1 MEQNLSKFDEDF
13 IKNYD
18 EDSKKGYILEVDI
31 DYPKDFEGL
40 LATEMKKIK
49 VKMNKRVN
57 LGLLI
62 LEISKTSIY
71 EFWYDYIKPR
81 YQKNAK
87 PCYMDTY
94 SFVIHIKTED
104 VYKDIADDAE
114 KRFDTSNY
122 EINRPLPRGKDKKV
136 IGLIGDELGGT
147 IMTEFVALI
156 PKTYSYLMD
165 DGNSDTHV
173 TKVAKKGQRE
183 KNV

>member
-1 MEQNLSKFDEDF
+1 
-13 IKNYD
+13 
-18 EDSKKGYILEVDI
+18 
-31 DYPKDFEGL
+31 
-40 LATEMKKIK
+40 MKKIK

-57 LGLLI
+57 LRLLI
-62 LEISKTSIY
+62 LEIGKTLLIY

-81 YQKNAK
+81 YQKNAI

-104 VYKDIADDAE
+104 VYKDIADDTE
-114 KRFDTSNY
+114 KIFDTSNY

-136 IGLIGDELGGT
+136 IGLIRDELGGT
-147 IMTEFVALI
+147 IMTEFVALR

-173 TKVAKKGQRE
+173 TEVAKKDQRE
-183 KNV
+183 KNL